1 MDRYLILKNGIVLTF
16 DKEDNVGYY
25 NIVINNNVIHQVDYY
40 NELASDR
47 NIYTK
52 YPGVNIIDAKDKI
65 IIPAFINSNIN
76 SSFALSSVFFERLNY
91 DKLAENLSLAI
102 LEKHFTSQEFKI
114 DLKNL
119 LTFSYYRALSNGE
132 LFLNETSNYL
142 SKDFLQE
149 YHKHNFLIVQDIIF
163 TSFSEAFSRY
173 LSEIKKFHSIGIR
186 DESDINNYT
195 LSSAAKA
202 VKDGKSK
209 IFFEVLQKSTGQ
221 DNIRRTFSKSIF
233 KVLGEN
239 EFLDRRVIFS
249 NPINIQKDELDY
261 LSDKQLNAV
270 LCPSDILKL
279 GEKRIESLD
288 LTKYGINVSL
298 GTGLLG
304 KSVLAEMK
312 LFSHLVK
319 KGTLSYRQI
328 LKMAIVNPA
337 KMFEVFE
344 THGSIEKNKVA
355 NIILFDVSD
364 LRNYLITP
372 DINSEKV
379 SEHIVENLDAK
390 DISDIIVKGNVI
402 RRDYKSKLFDT
413 DTMKKTTSELI
424 KKIVETGKYYEF
436 KEKYLMR
443 KRIDDLATGIKEE
456 RKLIITT
463 GADSDE
469 RKITENPIISD
480 SEFIVIGVR
489 KDVNPIRSS
498 DDDYTDSKND
508 YSVTEIK
515 DISDGVEFFDDVELN
530 ENDNPLKEIK
540 KSEPTKKV
548 FFDDLGGNVKVTKPN
563 EKKESE
569 KEDSKIIT
577 PTPKESTNKSVTFKK
592 GKIRFGF
599 SDEDKK

>member
-25 NIVINNNVIHQVDYY
+25 NIVIKNNIIHQVDYY

-65 IIPAFINSNIN
+65 IIPAFFNSNIN
-76 SSFALSSVFFERLNY
+76 SSFALSSIFFERLNY

-102 LEKHFTSQEFKI
+102 LEKHFTVQEYKN

-149 YHKHNFLIVQDIIF
+149 YHKHNFLIVQDILF
-163 TSFSEAFSRY
+163 TSFSDAFSRY

-202 VKDGKSK
+202 VRDGKTK

-221 DNIRRTFSKSIF
+221 DNIRKTFSKSIF
-233 KVLGEN
+233 RVLGEN
-239 EFLDRRVIFS
+239 EFLDNRVIFS

-261 LSDKQLNAV
+261 LSDKHLNAV

-279 GEKRIESLD
+279 SEKRIESLD

-298 GTGLLG
+298 GTGLVG
-304 KSVLAEMK
+304 KSIMAEMK

-319 KGTLSYRQI
+319 KGSLSYKQI

-355 NIILFDVSD
+355 NVILFDVSD
-364 LRNYLITP
+364 LRNYFISP

-413 DTMKKTTSELI
+413 DTMKKTTTELI
-424 KKIVETGKYYEF
+424 GRIVDVGKYYEF
-436 KEKYLMR
+436 REKYLMH
-443 KRIDDLATGIKEE
+443 KRIKDLSTGNKEE
-456 RKLIITT
+456 RKLIVTT
-463 GADSDE
+463 GSENNDRQIID
-469 RKITENPIISD
+469 NPIISD
-480 SEFIVIGVR
+480 SEFRVIGVR
-489 KDVNPIRSS
+489 KDVTPIRSS
-498 DDDYTDSKND
+498 DDDTIETKNE
-508 YSVTEIK
+508 YNVREIK
-515 DISDGVEFFDDVELN
+515 DVSGGIELFDDSEFDFS
-530 ENDNPLKEIK
+530 ENPLKEVK
-540 KSEPTKKV
+540 NAEPKKKV
-548 FFDDLGGNVKVTKPN
+548 FFDDVGGVSKENK
-563 EKKESE
+563 EKKNTET
-569 KEDSKIIT
+569 KKDDIKIIGEK
-577 PTPKESTNKSVTFKK
+577 PKETPDKSVTFKK

-599 SDEDKK
+599 SEDDKK

>member
-16 DKEDNVGYY
+16 DKEDNVGHY
-25 NIVINNNVIHQVDYY
+25 NIVIKNNLIHQVDYY

-52 YPGVNIIDAKDKI
+52 YPGVNIIDAKDKL
-65 IIPAFINSNIN
+65 IIPAFFNSNIN
-76 SSFALSSVFFERLNY
+76 SSFALSSIFFERLNY
-91 DKLAENLSLAI
+91 DKIAENLSLAI
-102 LEKHFTSQEFKI
+102 LEKHFTSQEFKN

-119 LTFSYYRALSNGE
+119 LTYSYYRALSNGE

-202 VKDGKSK
+202 VRDGKSK

-239 EFLDRRVIFS
+239 DFLDRRVIFS
-249 NPINIQKDELDY
+249 NPVNIQKDELDY

-304 KSVLAEMK
+304 KSILAEMK

-328 LKMAIVNPA
+328 LKIAIVNPA

-344 THGSIEKNKVA
+344 THGSIEKNKTA

-372 DINSEKV
+372 DINSENV

-424 KKIVETGKYYEF
+424 KKIVDAGKYYEF
-436 KEKYLMR
+436 KEKYQMR
-443 KRIDDLATGIKEE
+443 KRIQDLSTGQKGE

-463 GADSDE
+463 GSENDE
-469 RKITENPIISD
+469 RKTSENPIISD
-480 SEFIVIGVR
+480 SEFRVIGVR
-489 KDVNPIRSS
+489 KEVAPIRSS
-498 DDDYTDSKND
+498 DDDEIESRND
-508 YSVTEIK
+508 YRVIEIK
-515 DISDGVEFFDDVELN
+515 NVNEGIEMFDDLSLDI
-530 ENDNPLKEIK
+530 NDNPLKERK
-540 KSEPTKKV
+540 KTEPKKKV
-548 FFDDLGGNVKVTKPN
+548 FFDDVGGVNKEKKDIKNGEVKNDAIKVIGDS
-563 EKKESE
+563 KKESTA
-569 KEDSKIIT
+569 KG
-577 PTPKESTNKSVTFKK
+577 VTFKK

-599 SDEDKK
+599 PEDEKK